1 MEDKQVFYENKT
13 ITEDNGIQI
22 INEPIKRILLFNHTT
37 KPTHMLQI
45 NVKLIQFYVNNSL
58 YKRIALHDTIFYYK
72 EHDMLEF
79 TTAIRN
85 IHMKIYKPQG
95 FVSTS
100 GMLYV
105 FYYQDRTPTAYFC
118 GEKFERIEH
127 NIWPSDLKK
136 ACDPKYKILNNE
148 IEIDDSLFR

>member
-1 MEDKQVFYENKT
+1 MGDKQVFYENK
-13 ITEDNGIQI
+13 IIDDNNIQI
-22 INEPIKRILLFNHTT
+22 INEPMKRILLFNHTT

-45 NVKLIQFYVNNSL
+45 NVKLIQFHVNNSL

-85 IHMKIYKPQG
+85 IHMKIFKPQAIMC
-95 FVSTS
+95 TS

-105 FYYQDRTPTAYFC
+105 FYYQDRTPIAYFC
-118 GEKFERIEH
+118 GEEFERIEH
-127 NIWPSDLKK
+127 NVGSNNIKK
-136 ACDPKYKILNNE
+136 ACDPKYKILNNG